1 VCGLAITNDSENVDA
16 AYRLINWQASPE
28 AQAIRAEGG
37 YVVTN
42 PEAIPLAAPGSRRT
56 ADPKS
61 IENAI
66 PETEPPRYDEWVRA
80 FTEFEAD

>member
-1 VCGLAITNDSENVDA
+1 M
-16 AYRLINWQASPE
+16 
-28 AQAIRAEGG
+28 
-37 YVVTN
+37 
-42 PEAIPLAAPGSRRT
+42 
-56 ADPKS
+56 S